1 MRDAIQ
7 QSQYHLAFDFGRG
20 LLDTKMKHH
29 DDIDLLQ
36 GTELRVRRALQRH
49 SARNRL
55 DMSSQQVYAIDTCFG
70 TERPI
75 CKTRR
80 STASPHIPAKSY
92 ATHAKWS
99 DINTRSFPSAVPS
112 LLPKVILTTFQS
124 TTTLHNNGFDNSL
137 CCKEET
143 RSMRRQWL
151 LGYANHKNP
160 KLVRTKSVTPT
171 AS

>member
-1 MRDAIQ
+1 MTTLTCCRAQNCECDVHCNAIVLVTD
-7 QSQYHLAFDFGRG
+7 SICLANKYMPLIHVLVRSDLYARRG
-20 LLDTKMKHH
+20 GLQLLRTS
-29 DDIDLLQ
+29 LLNL
-36 GTELRVRRALQRH
+36 T
-49 SARNRL
+49 RL
-55 DMSSQQVYAIDTCFG
+55 
-70 TERPI
+70 
-75 CKTRR
+75 TR
-80 STASPHIPAKSY
+80 
-92 ATHAKWS
+92 S

-160 KLVRTKSVTPT
+160 KLVRTNSVTPT
-171 AS
+171 QQLANIAHRQPDM